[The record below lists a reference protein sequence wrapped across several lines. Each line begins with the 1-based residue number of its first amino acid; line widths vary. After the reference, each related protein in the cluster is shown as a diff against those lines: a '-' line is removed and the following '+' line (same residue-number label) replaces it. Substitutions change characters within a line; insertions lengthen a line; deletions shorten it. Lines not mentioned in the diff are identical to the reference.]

1 MSKYRGIDVSNW
13 SGTIDWESVAN
24 SGVEA
29 VIIQASE
36 GTFYRDPYLQEFYDG
51 ARRNNLKIGFYHFL
65 ILDLHQHQ
73 WNKLDILLIQ

>member
-51 ARRNNLKIGFYHFL
+51 ARK
-65 ILDLHQHQ
+65 
-73 WNKLDILLIQ
+73 